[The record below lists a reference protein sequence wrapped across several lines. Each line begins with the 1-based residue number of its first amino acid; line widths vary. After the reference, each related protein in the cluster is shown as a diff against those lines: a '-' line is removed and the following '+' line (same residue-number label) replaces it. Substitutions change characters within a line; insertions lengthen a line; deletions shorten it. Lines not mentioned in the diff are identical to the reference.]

1 MRGSMDYLF
10 QLSMKGV
17 LKENIIFAGKTEP
30 ASGGIFVLTPKE
42 DSWDRILEVIHK
54 KEARGAAMP
63 YPHWNGTI
71 GWGHELED
79 GDEMEFLKN
88 DMKNKTWHFYG
99 AYADQ
104 GLLYHWTKYEEKS
117 VSIVFGQRIQNWCS
131 DKNGKAHKESEILLD
146 NIENEGG
153 VNLVKREYCWK
164 TMINWGA
171 WYNRP

>member
-1 MRGSMDYLF
+1 MDYLF
-10 QLSMKGV
+10 DLSMKGV

-42 DSWDRILEVIHK
+42 GSWEHILDIIHK

-79 GDEMEFLKN
+79 GDEMEFLIKN
-88 DMKNKTWHFYG
+88 NNNNKMWNFYG

-117 VSIVFGQRIQNWCS
+117 VSIVFRQRIQNWGY
-131 DKNGKAHKESEILLD
+131 DGNGKAHKESEILLD
-146 NIENEGG
+146 NLENEGG
-153 VNLVKREYCWK
+153 VNLVKRGYCWK
-164 TMINWGA
+164 TMINWVE
-171 WYNRP
+171 WYV